1 MRAAFLLIALVPVAA
16 VAAQKPSLAILDF
29 ESPDGG
35 KLGAKVAERLEKRA
49 VEANKHDVLD
59 REDIRLAV
67 KQAGL
72 KPTLSGMEKE
82 IQDFAREKLGAKLVL
97 WGKAEPRGGTAFHIT
112 VRCMATD
119 GEPKPY
125 LDVQKECAN
134 FAAIANFYTDFEPVL
149 LKQRSAMRTL
159 HPVSPE
165 AKARNLCPNGSFE
178 QGPPYGGFPTHW
190 QKVDGLATYW
200 LDREDGKGKCILIDT
215 DIDRMQALDW
225 KDKVESGK
233 ATAKEAPQPIR
244 STPSTIYNTIG
255 GWEGVQYFSDYIPVK
270 PAMRYRLTVD
280 IKANWGGIF
289 FPRAW
294 IKGYGDRTDEFT
306 TQKQQYYHFYIS
318 LRTKTKGKEWET
330 FTQTF
335 NPTLRTGNLP
345 QLLLMGEIQH
355 WQRFCG
361 RLKSD
366 GAAGVPSPGKRAW
379 EILSTEA
386 RDAIEKAA
394 QAKSV
399 SGTLQA
405 VIIDSLNEVL
415 SKPDFYREAD
425 FRKAA
430 LPPEAKDLLKLDRA
444 SLPENKVQRL
454 NRILLESAYPEE
466 IEKSRTG
473 DVKYMRVMLYS
484 YWPLGKY
491 YWDNVVITEEAI
503 ED

>member
-1 MRAAFLLIALVPVAA
+1 MRACMLALALFPSAA
-16 VAAQKPSLAILDF
+16 LAAQKPSLAILDF

-35 KLGAKVAERLEKRA
+35 KLGARIAERLEKRA
-49 VEANKHDVLD
+49 VEANKHVLMDLEDV
-59 REDIRLAV
+59 RLAV

-82 IQDFAREKLGAKLVL
+82 IQDLAREKLGANLVM
-97 WGKAEPRGGTAFHIT
+97 WGKVESRGGTAFHLT

-149 LKQRSAMRTL
+149 LKQRTAMRNL

-178 QGPPYGGFPTHW
+178 EGTWFPTHW
-190 QKVDGLATYW
+190 QKVDSLATYW
-200 LDREDGKGKCILIDT
+200 LDREDGKGKCIMIDT
-215 DIDRMQALDW
+215 DVDRMQALDW
-225 KDKVESGK
+225 KAKVESGK
-233 ATAKEAPQPIR
+233 ATAKDAPTPIR

-255 GWEGVQYFSDYIPVK
+255 GWEGVQYFSDYLPVK
-270 PAMRYRLTVD
+270 PTMRYRLTVD

-366 GAAGVPSPGKRAW
+366 GAAGAPSAGKRVW
-379 EILSTEA
+379 ELLGTEA

-394 QAKSV
+394 QAKTV
-399 SGTLQA
+399 SGALQA
-405 VIIDSLNEVL
+405 AITDALNEVL

-425 FRKAA
+425 FRKVA
-430 LPPEAKDLLKLDRA
+430 LPAEAKDLLQLDRA

-454 NRILLESAYPEE
+454 NRILLESAYPQE

-491 YWDNVVITEEAI
+491 YWDNVIITEEAI